1 MTGDLLDR
9 VLAGPDR
16 PFALLHRTESGRAV
30 VDVLVGDVTTPDVL
44 ADIALPTGPVAE
56 ARHDVLAV
64 VPFRQI
70 RERGYVHRDDGEPL
84 LALTVADQAV
94 LPLDD
99 VLSRLP
105 DVPLELARGR
115 FDTDDDSYAEIVRR
129 VLADEIGEGE
139 GANFVIRRAYVADI
153 VDYSPRSALS
163 LFRRLLLDE
172 TGAYWTF
179 VVHTG
184 DRTFVGATPE
194 RHISVTGGTAVMNP
208 ISGTYRY
215 PPTGPALRGVLDFLA
230 DNKESDEL
238 YMVLDEELKMM
249 GRICPDG
256 GRVHGPYLREM
267 ARLAHTEYFIAGRT
281 DRDPRDILRE
291 TMFAPTV
298 TGSPLESACKVISR
312 HEPDGRAY
320 YSGVV
325 ALIGREPDGSHS
337 LDSSILIRTAAID
350 GGGTVRVDVGATL
363 VRHSDPL
370 AEVAETRAKAAG
382 LLAALGSDPS
392 PRSDGRVG
400 FAEHPEVRDALRARN
415 VDIAGFWL
423 SENGSRAAADPALAG
438 LRVLIVDAED
448 TFTSMLAHQL
458 RSLGLEVV
466 IRRFDEPYDVGDA
479 DLVLMG
485 PGPGDPRESG
495 HPKIAHLQST
505 VDRLLAERVPF
516 LAVCLSH
523 QVLSS
528 RLGLPLVRRDV
539 PNQGVQLGID
549 LFGTPR
555 RVGFYNTFA
564 ASSESDVLH
573 HPRVGAVEISR
584 DPATGQV
591 HALRG
596 SHFASIQFH
605 AESVLT
611 QDGPAIIGSLLTGLT
626 GVLPRP
632 RGWVGQVGVEA
643 LTAGGT
649 RLGTRPTGPL
659 ATGPRPTGPLAGGTQ
674 VPRAQAGPQAAGPTP
689 RAQTPGPQPSGT
701 WAMGGSGLSSNV
713 EASPWQGL
721 RRWPQPPV

>member
-9 VLAGPDR
+9 VLAAPDR
-16 PFALLHRTESGRAV
+16 PFALLHRTESGRGR

-44 ADIALPTGPVAE
+44 ADIALPTGPVTA

-94 LPLDD
+94 LALPD
-99 VLSRLP
+99 VLRRLP

-115 FDTDDDSYAEIVRR
+115 FDTDDESYAEIVRR

-179 VVHTG
+179 LVHTG

-194 RHISVTGGTAVMNP
+194 RHISVSGGTAVMNP

-230 DNKESDEL
+230 DTKESDEL

-325 ALIGREPDGSHS
+325 ALIGREADGSRS

-350 GGGTVRVDVGATL
+350 GGTVRVDVGATL

-392 PRSDGRVG
+392 PRPADPLG
-400 FAEHPEVRDALRARN
+400 FADHPAVRGALRARN
-415 VDIAGFWL
+415 VDIARFWL
-423 SENGSRAAADPALAG
+423 SEDGVRDAADPALAG

-458 RSLGLEVV
+458 RALGLEVV
-466 IRRFDEPYDVGDA
+466 IRRFDERYDVRDA
-479 DLVLMG
+479 DIVLMG
-485 PGPGDPRESG
+485 PGPGDPREFG
-495 HPKIAHLQST
+495 HPKIAHLWST
-505 VDRLLAERVPF
+505 VERLLADRVPF

-528 RLGLPLVRRDV
+528 RLGLPLIRRDV

-564 ASSESDVLH
+564 ASSADEVLD
-573 HPRVGAVEISR
+573 HPDIGAVEICR
-584 DPATGQV
+584 DPVTHQV

-596 SHFASIQFH
+596 PHFASIQFH

-611 QDGPAIIGSLLTGLT
+611 QDGPAIIGSLLTGLLP
-626 GVLPRP
+626 VLHRP
-632 RGWVGQVGVEA
+632 RQWVEA
-643 LTAGGT
+643 VTGGGRSGGT
-649 RLGTRPTGPL
+649 R
-659 ATGPRPTGPLAGGTQ
+659 AADGGTPPTSLGDGPW
-674 VPRAQAGPQAAGPTP
+674 PRRGHRP
-689 RAQTPGPQPSGT
+689 
-701 WAMGGSGLSSNV
+701 
-713 EASPWQGL
+713 E
-721 RRWPQPPV
+721 PPV